1 MRKRGKALPSRPIF
15 NEDNRGWSKLD
26 AKRDTNIS
34 TFHDRHSTRLDST
47 RKQSRRVSGGKSGSR
62 IVTRARQDA
71 REPTFPL
78 FCGMRVRFFTA
89 SSCRIA
95 FIVRTRSDPLRKK
108 KTHLHLRLFLH
119 CSLKDL
125 ITPSNE
131 YGLPYNYAQSR
142 DRLPILRLSVK
153 KKKKKSGKVFPCA
166 NLKMIDDFSP
176 WNRVLTTARFSRE
189 EEGYSLLLYYS
200 VPFYYSFEVGWIRR
214 SPMGDVLKSFK
225 VFWNYQ
231 ERYRPSF

>member
-1 MRKRGKALPSRPIF
+1 MEKPCLRGRSSTRIIVDDRSWTRRGTRISRPFTI
-15 NEDNRGWSKLD
+15 D
-26 AKRDTNIS
+26 I
-34 TFHDRHSTRLDST
+34 RLDST
-47 RKQSRRVSGGKSGSR
+47 RLESRVEESAGGKVGHGSWPALVKTHANRRFPYSAACVYAFSPPRRVVSPLSY
-62 IVTRARQDA
+62 ARDQIRCA
-71 REPTFPL
+71 KKKPTSTSVFS
-78 FCGMRVRFFTA
+78 FTA
-89 SSCRIA
+89 PS
-95 FIVRTRSDPLRKK
+95 RTRSRRPMN
-108 KTHLHLRLFLH
+108 T
-119 CSLKDL
+119 
-125 ITPSNE
+125 
-131 YGLPYNYAQSR
+131 YNYAQSR

-153 KKKKKSGKVFPCA
+153 KEEKIRKVFPCA

>member
-108 KTHLHLRLFLH
+108 KNPPPPPSFPSLPPQGPDHAVQWIRIITHNRGIG
-119 CSLKDL
+119 C
-125 ITPSNE
+125 
-131 YGLPYNYAQSR
+131 QSTIKR
-142 DRLPILRLSVK
+142 EK
-153 KKKKKSGKVFPCA
+153 KKEKIRKGFP
-166 NLKMIDDFSP
+166 L
-176 WNRVLTTARFSRE
+176 RE
-189 EEGYSLLLYYS
+189 S
-200 VPFYYSFEVGWIRR
+200 
-214 SPMGDVLKSFK
+214 
-225 VFWNYQ
+225 
-231 ERYRPSF
+231 

>member
-119 CSLKDL
+119 CPLKDP

-153 KKKKKSGKVFPCA
+153 KEEKIRKGFP
-166 NLKMIDDFSP
+166 L
-176 WNRVLTTARFSRE
+176 RE
-189 EEGYSLLLYYS
+189 S
-200 VPFYYSFEVGWIRR
+200 
-214 SPMGDVLKSFK
+214 
-225 VFWNYQ
+225 
-231 ERYRPSF
+231 